1 MANFQCPECEISFT
15 ASHQH
20 DGHRRLVH
28 RSTCK
33 IRTTAGR
40 IIVDRSIDGKFPCP
54 SDRCVRA
61 FSGSDKLQS
70 HFKVH
75 RAQQKDSTQTQL
87 PDDLVQK
94 AISMGM
100 LILPPVEQT
109 PQLLRDAGLVVLDIA
124 DGIRLLLCKVCNVC
138 LEPKPC

>member
-1 MANFQCPECEISFT
+1 MTGIADWCI
-15 ASHQH
+15 
-20 DGHRRLVH
+20 DRLV
-28 RSTCK
+28 RSTLPP
-33 IRTTAGR
+33 
-40 IIVDRSIDGKFPCP
+40 VELPSIDPCP
-54 SDRCVRA
+54 SDRYVRA
-61 FSGSDKLQS
+61 FSHSDKLQS